1 MFTHFLVPIP
11 EGLAQITEY
20 PVSMS
25 LDNSRIPQFEEK
37 AEAAR
42 EDYRQAMKKVV
53 SCVYRELH
61 NEDMVRPHEERL
73 CQNQA
78 LAIVQRYLVE
88 RFHEKYHID
97 LLHPARSQR
106 CLQFF
111 DIPEKGEAMEGN
123 CVIVERY
130 KLALRTAVFS
140 ANVSKL
146 ERFVYDHFCLPQ
158 RTIVAVT
165 HSAFRT
171 R

>member
-1 MFTHFLVPIP
+1 
-11 EGLAQITEY
+11 
-20 PVSMS
+20 
-25 LDNSRIPQFEEK
+25 
-37 AEAAR
+37 
-42 EDYRQAMKKVV
+42 MKSDCAK
-53 SCVYRELH
+53 
-61 NEDMVRPHEERL
+61 
-73 CQNQA
+73 NQA
-78 LAIVQRYLVE
+78 LAITQRYLVE

-111 DIPEKGEAMEGN
+111 EIPEKGEAMEGN

-158 RTIVAVT
+158 RTIVAVP
-165 HSAFRT
+165 SPAFSNSLICALLIDYAHVPKRIKHLS
-171 R
+171 RLILFPPQERSP